1 MPSGCLDPDAPGN
14 LVPAT
19 VVDNP
24 SLPAIEIADTRL
36 HAESFG
42 DPGDPMIMVLHGG
55 PGSDYR
61 AMLPLRA
68 LANDG
73 FFLVFWDQRGAGL
86 SQRHDASSYSL
97 EGYLEDLRLV
107 LEHYTNAPD
116 QPVVFIGHS
125 WGAMYATWFIDEYG
139 DYDGRVRG
147 AILSEP
153 GAFTDEQLGPY
164 FERLLGSVRYFGEVA
179 NDVTWAD
186 QFISP
191 AEHARADY
199 AVAMRAAQG
208 RPAEHYD
215 PDNPAPSWRPGA
227 VVLDALLSLAQED
240 GFDWTQNLASFPGKV
255 LFLRG
260 ELNEAATLE
269 HQQELAASYADSE
282 IVTIAGVGHEM
293 IWERP
298 DAYLQHTR
306 AYLAELGL
314 PGGAR

>member
-1 MPSGCLDPDAPGN
+1 M
-14 LVPAT
+14 
-19 VVDNP
+19 
-24 SLPAIEIADTRL
+24 
-36 HAESFG
+36 
-42 DPGDPMIMVLHGG
+42 
-55 PGSDYR
+55 
-61 AMLPLRA
+61 
-68 LANDG
+68 
-73 FFLVFWDQRGAGL
+73 
-86 SQRHDASSYSL
+86 
-97 EGYLEDLRLV
+97 
-107 LEHYTNAPD
+107 
-116 QPVVFIGHS
+116 
-125 WGAMYATWFIDEYG
+125 
-139 DYDGRVRG
+139 RG

-153 GAFTDEQLGPY
+153 GAFTNEQLGPY
-164 FERLLGSVRYFGEVA
+164 FERLFGSVRFFGEVA

-199 AVAMRAAQG
+199 AVAMQSAKG

-227 VVLDALLSLAQED
+227 VVLPALLALADEE

-269 HQQELAASYADSE
+269 HQQTLAASYPNAE

-298 DAYLQHTR
+298 KEYLQHTR
-306 AYLAELGL
+306 SYLAELQL
-314 PGGAR
+314 PGGSR